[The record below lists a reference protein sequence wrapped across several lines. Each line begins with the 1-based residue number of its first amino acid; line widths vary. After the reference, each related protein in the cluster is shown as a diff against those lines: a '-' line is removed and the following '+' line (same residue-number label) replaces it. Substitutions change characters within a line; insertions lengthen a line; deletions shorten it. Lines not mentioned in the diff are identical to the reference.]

1 MADVTQGTAF
11 AVTAGTTAGVTR
23 RNVSQIDELTE
34 ATGEAPAVN
43 QIPWSPPEH
52 DPKLLAAMR
61 ERDVVVEGYSP
72 LKGTDLRSPILAE
85 IAARHGVTSAQVVLR
100 WHVEHEITVIPK
112 SAKPDRI
119 AANIDLFGFSLD
131 PAEIA
136 TIDAMAGH

>member
-1 MADVTQGTAF
+1 
-11 AVTAGTTAGVTR
+11 VTR

-52 DPKLLAAMR
+52 DPK
-61 ERDVVVEGYSP
+61 
-72 LKGTDLRSPILAE
+72 
-85 IAARHGVTSAQVVLR
+85 
-100 WHVEHEITVIPK
+100 

-119 AANIDLFGFSLD
+119 AANIDVSGFSLD